1 LSSSQNYRVPPPST
15 RFGIAEGKDPAE
27 LGRLGGIRSGEVR
40 REQGKSVREKLRE
53 KVEAN
58 ADKLW
63 SAFEAGLNSNDP
75 GEKRA
80 SAVAVLAEA
89 YGRPP
94 QALIGDPDQPLSFEL
109 VSGFNR
115 KLNVPAEY
123 PSALEASDEHESH
136 RTKPPTLAL
145 ESGDEA

>member
-1 LSSSQNYRVPPPST
+1 MSSSQNYRVPPPST

-63 SAFEAGLNSNDP
+63 SAFEAGLSSDD
-75 GEKRA
+75 ERA
-80 SAVAVLAEA
+80 QLAAAVSVLAEA

-94 QALIGDPDQPLSFEL
+94 QAIIGDPEQPVAFTV
-109 VSGFNR
+109 VSAFSGSRNGG
-115 KLNVPAEY
+115 
-123 PSALEASDEHESH
+123 AS
-136 RTKPPTLAL
+136 
-145 ESGDEA
+145 